1 MLKVL
6 IVEDEDIIRKGLLY
20 TINWLSMDCLVAGAA
35 CNGKEGLQMI
45 LELSPQLVITDIR
58 MPEMDGLEMIEQA
71 QKTRSFRSVLLTSY
85 SDFDYAKRAI
95 GLHVF
100 DYLLKPV
107 DEEKLA
113 QLVGKIRAEVEE
125 SETYAEILGITRNKA
140 IQDLISWSLDKNPQA
155 LGNGYVVRTIKRI
168 KQYYGEKLSVE
179 SIAEELGI
187 RARYLSRKFKESTGQ
202 TFLDVLNKYRIQKAI
217 ALLGEGSLRVYEI
230 SDQVGFSEY
239 KYFCSVFKK
248 YTGMSPTEFAKST
261 KQVVCQI
268 GGDGK
273 EATEP

>member
-107 DEEKLA
+107 DFGRLGEAIESAKVERQRTAMFRQTLAKQDELRQVDLLA
-113 QLVGKIRAEVEE
+113 QLRDARVKNEAVRAMLEYVEGH
-125 SETYAEILGITRNKA
+125 YAEKITVC
-140 IQDLISWSLDKNPQA
+140 DL
-155 LGNGYVVRTIKRI
+155 
-168 KQYYGEKLSVE
+168 
-179 SIAEELGI
+179 
-187 RARYLSRKFKESTGQ
+187 ARLLCYSDTFLTRKFKE
-202 TFLDVLNKYRIQKAI
+202 V
-217 ALLGEGSLRVYEI
+217 
-230 SDQVGFSEY
+230 VGINFNDY
-239 KYFCSVFKK
+239 N
-248 YTGMSPTEFAKST
+248 
-261 KQVVCQI
+261 
-268 GGDGK
+268 
-273 EATEP
+273 

>member
-20 TINWLSMDCLVAGAA
+20 TINWLSMDCLVAGTA
-35 CNGKEGLQMI
+35 CNGREGLQMI
-45 LELSPQLVITDIR
+45 LDLSPQLVITDIR
-58 MPEMDGLEMIEQA
+58 MPEMNGLEMIEQA
-71 QKTRSFRSVLLTSY
+71 QKSRSFRSVLLTSY

-113 QLVGKIRAEVEE
+113 QLIGKIRAEVEE
-125 SETYAEILGITRNKA
+125 NETYTEILGITKNKA
-140 IQDLISWSLDKNPQA
+140 IQELISWSLDKGPQA
-155 LGNGYVVRTIKRI
+155 QGNSYVVRTIEQIKRH
-168 KQYYGEKLSVE
+168 YGGKLSVE

-187 RARYLSRKFKESTGQ
+187 SASYLSRKFKEATGQ
-202 TFLDVLNKYRIQKAI
+202 TFLDVLNKYRIQKAL

-248 YTGMSPTEFAKST
+248 YTDMSPTEFAKST
-261 KQVVCQI
+261 KQLVCQI

-273 EATEP
+273 ELTDL